1 MDDFTVKVLLVILGF
16 LFGMSSQIIVK
27 INMKK
32 RENLATRDLMR
43 TEIQAFIGA
52 CENAA
57 KKKFWDSSA
66 VEIISTHIIK
76 SYSNDRDRFLAASQS
91 SAREAV
97 YNFYLEVSALLSLI
111 EMHRKATEFNQD
123 HSSSAIGPGT
133 YEGIVDRSRAVLE
146 ALK

>member
-1 MDDFTVKVLLVILGF
+1 MDDFTVKVLLVIFGF
-16 LFGMSSQIIVK
+16 LLGMSSQIIVK

-32 RENLATRDLMR
+32 RGMLATKDLMR
-43 TEIQAFIGA
+43 TEIEAFIQA
-52 CENAA
+52 CESAA

-66 VEIISTHIIK
+66 VEIISNHIIQN
-76 SYSNDRDRFLAASQS
+76 YSSGRDRFLAASQS

-111 EMHRKATEFNQD
+111 EMHRKSTQFDQD

-133 YEGIVDRSRAVLE
+133 YEGIIERSRAVLK